1 MEIATSM
8 SEKIE
13 LYSPAYWKKW
23 KLGVQVANK
32 QDGSERNV
40 NSSQAKNLHALAGR
54 DLESGAIVKEHDRSG
69 EVSRASTST
78 ASLSVNQHVPTVDHG
93 VAKVKNIRS
102 YKTAL
107 ADSIQLPAGW
117 QPDKA
122 KLNVDVDPFLP
133 TRYGG
138 PRRARHAVVDVEPRL
153 IGLKPSQET
162 KIPFSKLPGQFGEK
176 QFNSLHR
183 STSLGTFMQGNRFEN
198 NTRLNADGAGPG
210 SYTIESIPDKR
221 GGAFSFSSRTK
232 YVNPSNAIP
241 GPVYNPRY
249 TATKN
254 RVQGSNFSKF
264 GPRWNSTDLKNGQS
278 TLGPKYDIPSTMGI
292 GHKASFAYHDD
303 YQAKK
308 AAEAIRTDD
317 PTLYEFKNFGYGCNL
332 EEHIKYGQCLDGKCS
347 ERSRWEQTNKL
358 KTRMKSN
365 RIHDTGTGNKKNFQ
379 SKHRT
384 TGHDTPLHLACR
396 AGDVKAFKTLLKG
409 TNDWDHAKSSIVWR
423 GPDINKINKDGQTPL
438 HLICLYNNLIF
449 CCILLQYER
458 QTVDLD
464 IQDNRGDTALHITA
478 RVGNEHLLMKLLQA
492 GANPDLQ
499 NNEGDM
505 PKDVC
510 SNQKCFQL
518 TREASDILDVK
529 AQLKRYRLRAE
540 ELQERQRRRSLV

>member
-1 MEIATSM
+1 M

-23 KLGVQVANK
+23 KLGVQVADK
-32 QDGSERNV
+32 QNRSEKNV
-40 NSSQAKNLHALAGR
+40 NSSEAKDLDALAGVT
-54 DLESGAIVKEHDRSG
+54 LESEKLVNGHGSFG
-69 EVSRASTST
+69 EASSAASTP
-78 ASLSVNQHVPTVDHG
+78 SLSVSQQVPTVDHG
-93 VAKVKNIRS
+93 VAKVRNIRS

-107 ADSIQLPAGW
+107 ADSIQLPEGW

-153 IGLKPSQET
+153 IGLKTSQET

-183 STSLGTFMQGNRFEN
+183 STSLGTFNQGNRFVN
-198 NTRLNADGAGPG
+198 NTRLNSDGAGPG
-210 SYTIESIPDKR
+210 SYTIDSKPDKR

-232 YVNPSNAIP
+232 YVNHSKGTP
-241 GPVYNPRY
+241 GPVYDPKY
-249 TATKN
+249 TATKK
-254 RVQGSNFSKF
+254 RVQASNFSKF
-264 GPRWNSTDLKNGQS
+264 GPRWNSSNVENEQS
-278 TLGPKYDIPSTMGI
+278 TLGAKYDIPSTI
-292 GHKASFAYHDD
+292 GTGRKASFAYHDD

-308 AAEAIRTDD
+308 AAEAIRTVD

-332 EEHIKYGQCLDGKCS
+332 EEHIEYGQCLDGKCS

-358 KTRMKSN
+358 KTRVKTNLVHNKGTGTKKSFKSN
-365 RIHDTGTGNKKNFQ
+365 
-379 SKHRT
+379 HRT
-384 TGHDTPLHLACR
+384 AGHDTPLHLACR
-396 AGDVKAFKTLLKG
+396 AGDVKAYKTILKG
-409 TNDWDHAKSSIVWR
+409 TNDWDHAKNKIVWR
-423 GPDINKINKDGQTPL
+423 GPDINKTNNDGQTPL
-438 HLICLYNNLIF
+438 HLICLYNNIVF

-458 QTVDLD
+458 QSVDLD
-464 IQDNRGDTALHITA
+464 VQDNRGDTALHITA
-478 RVGNEHLLMKLLQA
+478 RVGNEHLLKKLLHA

-499 NNEGDM
+499 NHDGDM

-518 TREASDILDVK
+518 IREASDILDIKV
-529 AQLKRYRLRAE
+529 QLKRYRRRAE
-540 ELQERQRRRSLV
+540 ELQERQRRRSQVF